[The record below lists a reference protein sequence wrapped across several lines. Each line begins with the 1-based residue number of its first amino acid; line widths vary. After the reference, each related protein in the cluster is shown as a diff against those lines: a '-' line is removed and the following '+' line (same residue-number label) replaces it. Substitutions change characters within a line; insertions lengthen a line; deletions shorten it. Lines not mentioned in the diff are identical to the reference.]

1 MFAHIFK
8 YRLKKLLRTKEMIFW
23 TLAFPLML
31 AFFFNLAFANLDF
44 NEGFDPIDVALVNS
58 NLPISYSFF
67 TPVIQQ
73 VSSGEDRLFNLVT
86 TSLDEAKTLLKEGT
100 IQGYMVEDSTMN
112 LYVKES
118 GVSQNII
125 RLFLDNLNQTSA
137 VITQVMNDNPEA
149 LESVLVSLV
158 DTKQYIKEATST
170 TAPPTQKLNYFY
182 SLIAMA
188 CMYGAFFGSD
198 EVTDIQANITDRA
211 ARINLAPIHKMKAF
225 LASSLASY
233 LILSINMMVLLLF
246 VRFALHI
253 DFGDKTTLVVLTTM
267 VGTLVGMSFGSF
279 ISSLIK
285 KGENIKVSVIVTVTM
300 AGAFL
305 SGMMFAQMK
314 YIVQNNV
321 PILAYLNP
329 VNLITDSFYSL
340 YYFETLDRY
349 VFNMSI
355 LLVMA
360 CVFSVATYLVLR
372 RRKYASI

>member
-8 YRLKKLLRTKEMIFW
+8 YRLKKLLKTKEMVFW

-31 AFFFNLAFANLDF
+31 AFFFNLAFANLDS
-44 NEGFDPIDVALVNS
+44 NEGFDPIDVALVNN
-58 NLPISYSFF
+58 NLVTSYSFF
-67 TPVIQQ
+67 IPVIQQ
-73 VSSGEDRLFNLVT
+73 VSSGDDRLFNLVIV
-86 TSLDEAKTLLKEGT
+86 SLEEAKTLLKEGA
-100 IQGYMVEDSTMN
+100 IKGYMVEDSSMK

-137 VITQVMNDNPEA
+137 VVNQVMNDNPEA
-149 LESVLVSLV
+149 LESVLVSLQ

-233 LILSINMMVLLLF
+233 LILSINMMILLLF
-246 VRFALHI
+246 VRFALQI
-253 DFGDKTTLVVLTTM
+253 DFGDKTALVVLTTM

-285 KGENIKVSVIVTVTM
+285 KGENIKVAVIVSVTM

-314 YIVQNNV
+314 YIVQSNV